1 MVWTG
6 VSLGYH
12 TDLHIFKRGSV
23 TAVRYRDDV
32 LEPIVRLYAAVVGS
46 TFVLIDNNARPH
58 GADIVDDYLDHCRLT
73 DAEID
78 KLQRYYGLAV
88 RNNTDI
94 INSMKRAIWATY
106 FHKASTDARPQHG
119 LCPTNKIPGV
129 NITEQLRQVKYI
141 NTRTPCHQK

>member
-1 MVWTG
+1 MDCMPRYLEFVFLYPSNQRGMIKSGTGNKAEALWCGQG

-58 GADIVDDYLDHCRLT
+58 GADIVDDYLVSEGI
-73 DAEID
+73 A
-78 KLQRYYGLAV
+78 YGV
-88 RNNTDI
+88 VSIFD
-94 INSMKRAIWATY
+94 
-106 FHKASTDARPQHG
+106 
-119 LCPTNKIPGV
+119 
-129 NITEQLRQVKYI
+129 
-141 NTRTPCHQK
+141 